1 MFLRRLISCKNF
13 RVLYCKSRVIVP
25 EIVDEVDEPLLLFQY
40 LLPVLSY
47 LLLPIY
53 MAQLKQLLLFEYPTV
68 GLAQLVELLLVLA
81 VFSLVLFDH
90 SLLKLLNLSDP
101 HAVPHSDL
109 AYFLF
114 EKALLVVVL
123 LELSSKVILDL
134 LVHEEFLF

>member
-53 MAQLKQLLLFEYPTV
+53 MAQLK
-68 GLAQLVELLLVLA
+68 
-81 VFSLVLFDH
+81 
-90 SLLKLLNLSDP
+90 
-101 HAVPHSDL
+101 
-109 AYFLF
+109 
-114 EKALLVVVL
+114 
-123 LELSSKVILDL
+123 
-134 LVHEEFLF
+134 